1 VCLYRF
7 PSENVSAAEMI
18 LPPRHVCYPSKNKSQ
33 PDNRQEEVVEVASLL
48 PVSSTLLLG
57 LRHGIDWDHLA
68 AIADITGAQDSRKA
82 GLLLS
87 FCYAAGHGAVL
98 LLLGTLAIMVG
109 FSLPPVVDEVMEPF
123 VGATLI
129 ALSAWLLYTLVANPD
144 AAVSSKAKL
153 LQALYVRLRGKTGE
167 AEASPPSIVSCLGI
181 GAIHGIGAETPTQ
194 MAALCAMT
202 AVGGQAMGIAM
213 LAAFVFGIFVSNM
226 IVAGLAVSGYN
237 KIGKGKAFGRGL
249 VMLTA
254 IFSFF
259 VGALF
264 LLRHSGALP
273 EISGA

>member
-1 VCLYRF
+1 MDY
-7 PSENVSAAEMI
+7 S
-18 LPPRHVCYPSKNKSQ
+18 
-33 PDNRQEEVVEVASLL
+33 SLL
-48 PVSSTLLLG
+48 PVWSTLLLG

-68 AIADITGAQDSRKA
+68 AIADITGAQGCRKS

-87 FCYAAGHGAVL
+87 FCYAAGHGSVL
-98 LLLGTLAIMVG
+98 LLLGTLAIVLG

-123 VGATLI
+123 VGITLI
-129 ALSAWLLYTLVANPD
+129 VLSGWLVYSLMSNPG
-144 AAVSSKAKL
+144 AHLHSRAKL
-153 LQALYVRLRGKTGE
+153 LQSLYGRLRGKTGE
-167 AEASPPSIVSCLGI
+167 AAATPPSILGCLGI

-202 AVGGQAMGIAM
+202 AVGGQSTGIAM
-213 LAAFVFGIFVSNM
+213 LVAFVCGIFVSNM

-237 KIGKGKAFGRGL
+237 KIGKGKAFARSL
-249 VMLTA
+249 VVATA